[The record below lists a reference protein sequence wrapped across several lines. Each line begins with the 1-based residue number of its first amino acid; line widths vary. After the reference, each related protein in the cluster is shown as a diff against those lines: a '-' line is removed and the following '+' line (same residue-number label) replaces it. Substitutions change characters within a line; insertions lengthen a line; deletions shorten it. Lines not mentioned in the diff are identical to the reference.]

1 MNDKTFRQKAEY
13 IHYNPVRRGYIAHP
27 EYWIYSSARNY
38 IFDDESVIKVNKSLV
53 I

>member
-13 IHYNPVRRGYIAHP
+13 IHCNPVRRVFVASP
-27 EYWIYSSARNY
+27 EHWIYSSARNY